1 MKAPAKKPV
10 AAKKPAAKASKAIV
24 IADEDEPVLMRGG
37 YKQIGSS
44 DSRAVTSS
52 SNSSSSSS
60 AAAYPVEEID
70 ETVDDDDEE
79 DGATHMTPLEDDGE
93 DVNLTPFLF
102 GEQRLIRT
110 DEGETWLL
118 NGDGSRG
125 EWAGM
130 YDAETGTL
138 DETAENPFEE

>member
-1 MKAPAKKPV
+1 
-10 AAKKPAAKASKAIV
+10 
-24 IADEDEPVLMRGG
+24 MRGG
-37 YKQIGSS
+37 YKAIGSS

-60 AAAYPVEEID
+60 AAYSSYPPEEID
-70 ETVDDDDEE
+70 ESRDDEE
-79 DGATHMTPLEDDGE
+79 DEEDDGE
-93 DVNLTPFLF
+93 DVSLTPFLF

-118 NGDGSRG
+118 NEDGSRG

-130 YDAETGTL
+130 YDAESGTL